1 MCPDLTAAGS
11 PIDAGYARTWARFEP
26 LIEMMQVKGNS
37 AVHRAFSGGDAFAGF
52 GNADSIQ
59 QFAGRTLRRSD
70 FVRAGVIQGMAV
82 QQRLGVNPFKL
93 GFAGG
98 TDGTVA
104 LRRTATVEG

>member
-1 MCPDLTAAGS
+1 
-11 PIDAGYARTWARFEP
+11 
-26 LIEMMQVKGNS
+26 
-37 AVHRAFSGGDAFAGF
+37 
-52 GNADSIQ
+52 
-59 QFAGRTLRRSD
+59 
-70 FVRAGVIQGMAV
+70 VRAGVIQGMAV